1 MSARRPAPTTIAF
14 AKGAAKLEPGG
25 AHDMLLKLKQPL
37 AVGDRVPATL
47 VFRDAGRV
55 KVEFAVE
62 RGVPDHHGH

>member
-1 MSARRPAPTTIAF
+1 MPPR
-14 AKGAAKLEPGG
+14 LETGG
-25 AHDMLLKLKQPL
+25 AHVMLLKLKQPL

-62 RGVPDHHGH
+62 RGVPDHHAH